1 MFPSKRGWQRRIKKD
16 LSRLSE
22 DGGSGALGP
31 GNKGEEEDRDFTVV
45 VIFKSF
51 MHVSE
56 VLPFSLYIFCLYHVM
71 FFP

>member
-22 DGGSGALGP
+22 DGGSGAIGP
-31 GNKGEEEDRDFTVV
+31 GNKGEEEDQDFTV

-51 MHVSE
+51 VHVSYI
-56 VLPFSLYIFCLYHVM
+56 LPFSLYIFCLYLLC